1 MLAPVREQL
10 GAHLEPRAL
19 DLVGRHHGA
28 HALPRALAVHPAAL
42 VHVAVQR
49 DEAAVAV
56 PLVGRPLALVRV
68 AVGAHLAAVAIARV
82 VCPVALV
89 PGEGIAGVRDQALT
103 GCGHAHTRG
112 PTRIPAPPPP
122 PPLPTPNPNPS
133 ALVARGLLVNTPAA
147 AAQLVELA
155 CIGWGWE
162 SGAQWKG
169 ENSEQGHGQEQ
180 KQE

>member
-1 MLAPVREQL
+1 MRTTRHDDEFETVPHPLHWPTSDRHPQKVLAPVREQL

-68 AVGAHLAAVAIARV
+68 AVSAHLPAVAIARV

-89 PGEGIAGVRDQALT
+89 PGEGMLRASRVCAIR
-103 GCGHAHTRG
+103 R
-112 PTRIPAPPPP
+112 
-122 PPLPTPNPNPS
+122 
-133 ALVARGLLVNTPAA
+133 
-147 AAQLVELA
+147 
-155 CIGWGWE
+155 
-162 SGAQWKG
+162 
-169 ENSEQGHGQEQ
+169 
-180 KQE
+180 